1 LVRIIEAESPGA
13 RDRIYPPLVTL
24 ELFVEQVIGADQ
36 ACQDAVGRALSQ
48 RTALGQ
54 PACSLNTGPYCK
66 ARRRLGVGALRR
78 IAREVAQRSEREVAR
93 PWCFRGRSVKLL
105 DGTTVSMPD
114 TAAHQKAFPQNS
126 EQKPGLGFPIARMVG
141 LISLATGCV
150 TQWRECACEGTGN
163 GELPQFVGL
172 LDSLVGTD
180 LVVADRAYCS
190 YFLLALLRQRGV
202 DAVFRE
208 HQSRK
213 TDLNQAQRLGRGDD
227 LVTWPRPL
235 VCPDWMDAAS
245 YQAMPAQL
253 SVRLIQDGDY
263 SIVTTITDPRRASRD
278 DILWLYRQ
286 RWHIELDLRSIK
298 SVMQMDILRCKT
310 PEMVSKEIAAH
321 LLGYNQIRSAMA
333 RAARANDLLP
343 RALSFASARCAFAR
357 HQERLRHRTGKVIH
371 EIKDLLRAIAY
382 SLLPHRPNRVG
393 PRALKRRPRSFPLLM
408 VPRPQARAHLL
419 AARKRA

>member
-1 LVRIIEAESPGA
+1 MRIIEEESPGA

-24 ELFVEQVIGADQ
+24 ELFV
-36 ACQDAVGRALSQ
+36 
-48 RTALGQ
+48 
-54 PACSLNTGPYCK
+54 
-66 ARRRLGVGALRR
+66 
-78 IAREVAQRSEREVAR
+78 
-93 PWCFRGRSVKLL
+93 
-105 DGTTVSMPD
+105 D
-114 TAAHQKAFPQNS
+114 TAANQEAFPQNS
-126 EQKPGLGFPIARMVG
+126 EQKPGLGFPIARLVG

-172 LDSLVGTD
+172 LDSLAAGD

-190 YFLLALLRQRGV
+190 YCLLALLQQRGV

-213 TDLNQAQRLGRGDD
+213 TDLHQAQRLGRGDY
-227 LVTWPRPL
+227 LIAWPKPL
-235 VCPDWMDAAS
+235 VCPDWMDQAT
-245 YQAMPAQL
+245 YQAMPARL

-263 SIVTTITDPRRASRD
+263 SIVTTLTDPQQASRD

-286 RWHIELDLRSIK
+286 RWHIELDFRSIK

-321 LLGYNQIRSAMA
+321 LLGYNLIRSAMA
-333 RAARANDLLP
+333 RAARANDVLP
-343 RALSFASARCAFAR
+343 RALSFASARRAFAR
-357 HQERLRHRTGKVIH
+357 HPERLRHRTAEAVH
-371 EIKDLLRAIAY
+371 ELNSLLYAIAY
-382 SLLPHRPNRVG
+382 SLLPYRPNRVE
-393 PRALKRRPRSFPLLM
+393 PRALKRRPRSYPLLM

-419 AARKRA
+419 AARARA